1 MAEKK
6 NKHFK
11 QDQYF
16 GLLERNIK
24 VECAMFEVDM
34 HCIAVASFQA
44 RRDEARLLET
54 VLNTH

>member
-34 HCIAVASFQA
+34 HCIAVVSFQA
-44 RRDEARLLET
+44 RRDEARLL
-54 VLNTH
+54 